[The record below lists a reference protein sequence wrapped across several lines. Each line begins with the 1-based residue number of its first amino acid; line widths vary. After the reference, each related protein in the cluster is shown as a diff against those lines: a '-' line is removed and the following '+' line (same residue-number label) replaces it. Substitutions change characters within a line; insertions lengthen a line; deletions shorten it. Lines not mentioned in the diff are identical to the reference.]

1 MGDICWDGN
10 LRIYDRANTQE
21 RIRVT
26 DNGEIGI
33 GGANY
38 GSAGQFLQSQGSGSA
53 VQWATPT
60 AAAITAIA
68 DDQAN
73 RILTSDGDGT
83 ATAETDFTVA
93 NNRLTCRHTTSG
105 TVYPLFIQNR
115 TDGDSR
121 AGIQFIA
128 TGSDISDGQFAT
140 IEARGQSVGNTSHQ
154 LYFKTCT
161 SGGTP
166 TDRLHIDADGHVL
179 PGANNTYDL
188 GSSGTRW
195 RNVYTTDLQLSN
207 EGKTNDVDGTW
218 GDYTIQEGESDL
230 FLINNRSGKK
240 YKFNLTEVS

>member
-1 MGDICWDGN
+1 MSLFTDGSERF
-10 LRIYDRANTQE
+10 RIGTSGQF
-21 RIRVT
+21 
-26 DNGEIGI
+26 GI
-33 GGANY
+33 GGATY
-38 GSAGQFLQSQGSGSA
+38 GTSGQVLTSGGASAA
-53 VQWATPT
+53 PTWTTPT

-115 TDGDSR
+115 TNDDSR